1 MSQFTQQVRE
11 AWDWLTASS
20 QWHGTD
26 GIPVRLLQHFEYSG
40 SALGV
45 AMLIALPL
53 GLLVGHTGRG
63 GFVVASVANA
73 LRALPTLGLV
83 VLAAVLGGG
92 DITIPVLIP
101 LMLLS
106 IAPIL
111 VNTYEGIGQVDPDL
125 RDAAKGMG
133 MTPWQVLWRAE
144 VPVAMPYILLGL
156 RTAAIQVV
164 ATATVAAYP
173 GLGGV
178 GRYIIDGLA
187 VRDYPQVVGGAVI
200 VVILA
205 IAIQVLFLGLRRLI
219 LSPGLR
225 G

>member
-1 MSQFTQQVRE
+1 MSQLTDQVTE
-11 AWDWLTASS
+11 AWDWLTASA
-20 QWHGTD
+20 QWHGSD
-26 GIPVRLLQHFEYSG
+26 GIPTRLLEHFEYSG

-45 AMLIALPL
+45 AILIAMPI

-63 GFVVASVANA
+63 RYVVASVANA

-92 DITIPVLIP
+92 NITIPVLIP

-125 RDAAKGMG
+125 RDAATGMG
-133 MTPWQVLWRAE
+133 MTSWQVLWRAE

-156 RTAAIQVV
+156 RTASIQVV

-205 IAIQVLFLGLRRLI
+205 VAIQVLFLALRRLI